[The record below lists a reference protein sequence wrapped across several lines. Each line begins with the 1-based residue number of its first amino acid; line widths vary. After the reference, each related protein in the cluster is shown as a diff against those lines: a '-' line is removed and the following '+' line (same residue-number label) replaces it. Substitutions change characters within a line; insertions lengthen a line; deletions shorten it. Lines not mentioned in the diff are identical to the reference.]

1 MERGNFLGGIFF
13 EYVRMMERV
22 RCEGSDRIKGEEE
35 EEKKEIFAANG
46 TEKTSFDSIPCEK

>member
-1 MERGNFLGGIFF
+1 MWEWWNVFDVKDLI
-13 EYVRMMERV
+13 
-22 RCEGSDRIKGEEE
+22 DRIKGEEE

>member
-1 MERGNFLGGIFF
+1 M
-13 EYVRMMERV
+13 RMMERV